1 MEKEKKFKPSQR
13 LIFMV
18 SRGRLGM
25 QYEKKN
31 VDSGGEGEP
40 LRIFRKKKSFLLTGK
55 GRIIDQHVHWSLESG
70 NHDLH
75 IATIGRSS

>member
-40 LRIFRKKKSFLLTGK
+40 LRIFRKKKVFY
-55 GRIIDQHVHWSLESG
+55 SLVKAGS
-70 NHDLH
+70 
-75 IATIGRSS
+75 